1 MSLLRIPN
9 RTAAMIHGIEVF
21 QVFGREGARSFFS
34 SSTGFRYRSRQS
46 HRFPPD
52 KTSQAA
58 SGIYQSR
65 PYSCQD
71 SAISS
76 RRQLSDDDDVV
87 VSRMLVLLLGL
98 SGSVNFR
105 FSLIAASAWI
115 LSSWIVGWMRV
126 HFSTKEV
133 DCEGYWERIGKD
145 HCGLDL
151 PVFALEKRARI
162 FLGLYVLLGERMH
175 IEKNKTIGKKGATP
189 DSVMLSVSEGFWL
202 CCSLICPCCS
212 SKSNDISEDPVLR
225 GGSTSLDS
233 FELRS
238 NSGKT
243 PVTPSRVPPSPS
255 RFSLSPQPNKLEP
268 LNLSLNE
275 IIKLTRNFSSSQIIG
290 EGSFATV
297 YKAELPSGQFIAIKR
312 AKKEHIATIEAEFK
326 NEVELLTKIEHK
338 NLVRLLGYTAKGNE
352 LIIITEYVPNGNLR
366 EHLDGK
372 YGKILDFSQ
381 RLEIAIDV
389 AHGLTYLHLY
399 AEKIVIHRDVKSS
412 NILLN
417 EGFGAKVADFGFAR
431 TGPMEADQTHIQT
444 KVKGTAG
451 YVDPEYLKTFRLTVK
466 SDVYSF
472 GILLLEILSAR
483 RPVEIR
489 RNPDERISVRW
500 AFNKYNEGNERE
512 ILDPEMREVVEDL
525 VVKKIFAL
533 AFQCAAPTRRDRPAM
548 REVVEQLWE
557 IRKDYARSRQ
567 RS

>member
-1 MSLLRIPN
+1 
-9 RTAAMIHGIEVF
+9 
-21 QVFGREGARSFFS
+21 
-34 SSTGFRYRSRQS
+34 
-46 HRFPPD
+46 
-52 KTSQAA
+52 
-58 SGIYQSR
+58 
-65 PYSCQD
+65 
-71 SAISS
+71 
-76 RRQLSDDDDVV
+76 
-87 VSRMLVLLLGL
+87 
-98 SGSVNFR
+98 
-105 FSLIAASAWI
+105 
-115 LSSWIVGWMRV
+115 
-126 HFSTKEV
+126 
-133 DCEGYWERIGKD
+133 
-145 HCGLDL
+145 
-151 PVFALEKRARI
+151 
-162 FLGLYVLLGERMH
+162 
-175 IEKNKTIGKKGATP
+175 
-189 DSVMLSVSEGFWL
+189 MLSVSEGFWL

-238 NSGKT
+238 ISGKT

-489 RNPDERISVRW
+489 RNPDERITVRW

>member
-162 FLGLYVLLGERMH
+162 FLG
-175 IEKNKTIGKKGATP
+175 
-189 DSVMLSVSEGFWL
+189 
-202 CCSLICPCCS
+202 

-225 GGSTSLDS
+225 GGSTSCPRVDS